1 MAGQHI
7 EREARA
13 AATGLTPVQRDKYI
27 VQWKNAGHSFSQIGK
42 RLGMSKSA
50 VKYRYDAAALGKSRQ
65 ARQVDMCQ
73 GCWEGFYRDQLN
85 EAGLCPKCAAGAPEK
100 PPPPESW

>member
-7 EREARA
+7 EREARY
-13 AATGLTPVQRDKYI
+13 AATGLSDTQRDKLI
-27 VQWKNAGHSFSQIGK
+27 SQWHNAGHSFAQIGK

-50 VKYRYDAAALGKSRQ
+50 VKYRFDAANGIPRQ

-73 GCWEGFYRDQLN
+73 KCWEGFYRDQLN
-85 EAGLCPKCAAGAPEK
+85 SDGLCPKCSAGASEK
-100 PPPPESW
+100 PSA